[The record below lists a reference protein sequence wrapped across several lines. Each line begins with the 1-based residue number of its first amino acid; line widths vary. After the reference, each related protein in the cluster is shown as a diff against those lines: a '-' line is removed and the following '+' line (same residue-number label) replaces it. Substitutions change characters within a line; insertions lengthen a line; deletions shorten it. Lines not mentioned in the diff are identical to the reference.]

1 MGVILGV
8 EVRELELMRSRNGKV
23 KILAKYPTWMLQF
36 GRVMVGFGME
46 SKSVSFNKYEGWG
59 LEGQQITASRLLFL
73 KCLSDLV
80 GI

>member
-1 MGVILGV
+1 
-8 EVRELELMRSRNGKV
+8 
-23 KILAKYPTWMLQF
+23 MLQF